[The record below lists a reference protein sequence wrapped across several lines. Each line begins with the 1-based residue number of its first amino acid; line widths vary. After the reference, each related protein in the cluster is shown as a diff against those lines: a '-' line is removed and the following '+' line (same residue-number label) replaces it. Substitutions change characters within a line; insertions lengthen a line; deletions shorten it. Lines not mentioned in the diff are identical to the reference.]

1 MRFLVLALNYSPE
14 LVGCAKFTSEMVN
27 WLAKKSN
34 QIIVITTNPFYPE
47 WKCKNNTYRRSFY
60 RNIIIIRCPIYVPHK
75 LTGISR
81 SLHYLSFFLSSFP
94 VVIFYGLRKIDI
106 AFSICPTIL
115 SAPSILILSLIK
127 RIFIRKKILTWLHFA
142 DLEIEA
148 AFQLKYFRNKH
159 LKNILLR
166 YEKKILS
173 SFKFISSISFFMNK
187 KLEQKINANKEI
199 YYLPDFIETKDFLK
213 KNKDKKSN
221 PYYKELSLKPKN
233 KVIMYSGSI
242 NEKLSY
248 KSLIKTIE
256 ILNYREDLIWI
267 ICGDGPKKSYL
278 LKKLSKYN
286 NVKFYDFQPYSNLP
300 YWLSIADIHLIPQKL
315 SSVKFCLPSKLL
327 GILASGKPVLG
338 IAPANS
344 ELGKVLEN
352 HGIRLSNEDPKK
364 MAESLV
370 NLLENKK
377 LRIDL
382 GRSSQ
387 NYIKNFHEKEKILN
401 NVYLKV
407 KQIYNKL

>member
-14 LVGCAKFTSEMVN
+14 LVGCAKFNSEMVS
-27 WLAKKSN
+27 WLAKKSDK
-34 QIIVITTNPFYPE
+34 IIVITTNPFYPE

-60 RNIIIIRCPIYVPHK
+60 QNIVIIRCPIYVPNK
-75 LTGISR
+75 LTGITR
-81 SLHYLSFFLSSFP
+81 SLHYLSFFISSFP
-94 VVIFYGLRKIDI
+94 LVIFYGLKKIDI
-106 AFSICPTIL
+106 ALSICPTIL
-115 SAPSILILSLIK
+115 SAPSILILALIK
-127 RIFIRKKILTWLHFA
+127 RIFIRQKILTWLHFA

-148 AFQLKYFRNKH
+148 AFQLKYFRNKY

-166 YEKKILS
+166 FEKRILR
-173 SFKFISSISFFMNK
+173 SFNFISSISFFMNK
-187 KLEQKINANKEI
+187 KLKQKINANKEI
-199 YYLPDFIETKDFLK
+199 YYLPDFIETKDFFR
-213 KNKDKKSN
+213 NDKDKKLN

-256 ILNYREDLIWI
+256 ILNSRDDLIWI

-286 NVKFYDFQPYSNLP
+286 NVKFYDFQPYSRLP
-300 YWLSIADIHLIPQKL
+300 DWLSIADIHLIPQKL